1 MMLKWRSVA
10 KLRLQSFLVIVVYA
24 ILGCPGR
31 LSAQPAE
38 LASAITLIHQG
49 QLELAEKKLQR
60 VVVRQP
66 HSARAFKLLGFVY
79 MREQRYDEAEGAL
92 RRAIHEDP
100 KLIDAF
106 RTLGEVYAAD
116 GKSKLA
122 AAAYE
127 DALKLVPVDAASN
140 QALAALYQ
148 AAGEYQQSLDAAAR
162 IAPAQ
167 RTSALLPILAADYV
181 GLNQHEKAEL
191 EIRAMLNVAAKNPD
205 LVPQFAGFLLDR
217 GAIGDADELLK
228 TAAKVQKPSDKFIYQ
243 SARVQALQG
252 NRAEARQMLVAV
264 LERSPAFLDAV
275 AEAGR
280 LAGLDGDWKQAA
292 ILLYHASQLAPQ
304 RTDILQGLVTAQ
316 LDGHQTAAAL
326 RTSQK
331 LVALQPRDLR
341 SYYFLALAQAG
352 NQQWPEAKSSAE
364 KVLEAH
370 PEDREMNITLAAVAY
385 NMNDIAEARKRVEV
399 CLKQNRSDAGAL
411 YFLGLIQ
418 RADGDSKSAIETL
431 ASSIAIDPNNAEA
444 QSALGGLYLQ
454 EGDLPHARAALEKAV
469 QLWPESADNHYK
481 LALVYTRSGLSEQ
494 AKEQLEIYK
503 KQMEALA
510 APPTSH
516 TTQMMQKQH

>member
-1 MMLKWRSVA
+1 MMLKWRLVA
-10 KLRLQSFLVIVVYA
+10 KLRLQCLAIVVYA
-24 ILGCPGR
+24 ILGCAGR
-31 LSAQPAE
+31 MSAQPAE
-38 LASAITLIHQG
+38 LASAINLIHGG
-49 QLELAEKKLQR
+49 QLQLAEKKLQR
-60 VVVRQP
+60 VVARQP
-66 HSARAFKLLGFVY
+66 HSARAFHLLSVVY
-79 MREQRYDEAEGAL
+79 MREHRYDEAEQAL
-92 RRAIHEDP
+92 LRALQEDP
-100 KLIDAF
+100 KLIDSF
-106 RTLGEVYAAD
+106 RTLGEVYIAE
-116 GKSKLA
+116 GKPKLA

-127 DALKLVPVDAASN
+127 DALKLVPADADSN
-140 QALAALYQ
+140 LALAALYQ
-148 AAGEYQQSLDAAAR
+148 DAGEYQQSLDAAAR
-162 IAPAQ
+162 VAPAR

-181 GLNQHEKAEL
+181 GLNEHEKAEL
-191 EIRAMLNVAAKNPD
+191 EIRAMLNVAAKNPE
-205 LVPQFAGFLLDR
+205 LVPQFAGFLLER

-228 TAAKVQKPSDKFIYQ
+228 TAANLQKRTDKFLYQ

-252 NRAEARQMLVAV
+252 NHAEARQMLAELV
-264 LERSPAFLDAV
+264 ERSPAFLDAV

-280 LAGLDGDWKQAA
+280 LAGLDSDWKQAA

-304 RTDILQGLVTAQ
+304 RIDILQGLVTAQ
-316 LDGHQTAAAL
+316 LDSHQFAAAL

-331 LVALQPRDLR
+331 LVALQPGDLR
-341 SYYFLALAQAG
+341 SSYFLALAQAG

-385 NMNDIAEARKRVEV
+385 NMNDITEARKRVER

-418 RADGDSKSAIETL
+418 KAEGDSKAAIETL
-431 ASSIAIDPNNAEA
+431 ASSIVVDPNNAEA

-454 EGDLPHARAALEKAV
+454 EGDLPHARAALEKAA

-516 TTQMMQKQH
+516 TMQMMQKQP